1 MIHTHTPSSLES
13 DRIRPEPADPMGGE
27 ASIFDLLRELRDETT
42 ILMRQ
47 EVELARV
54 ETAQKVKMMLR
65 NVGYLALGGAI
76 AFAGFM
82 FLLWSLTLGLMVAM
96 AQAGMNDGTAA
107 WFAPLLVGVIVM
119 GIAGAFVFKA
129 ISTFREEQ
137 LKPQETV
144 ETMKENKQWLSA
156 KLG

>member
-13 DRIRPEPADPMGGE
+13 DRIRPEAADPIGGE

-54 ETAQKVKMMLR
+54 ETAQKFKMMLR

-96 AQAGMNDGTAA
+96 AQAGMSDGTAA